1 MAEKPKLTKSEKLKE
16 MHKEFKTG
24 IGALAKAKLI
34 TKEEKAAKIAEYD
47 QAFKDLIKEEKA
59 KEKAKAKKAKK

>member
-1 MAEKPKLTKSEKLKE
+1 MSTKPTKLENLQAW
-16 MHKEFKTG
+16 HAEFKAG

-34 TKEEKAAKIAEYD
+34 TADVKKTKIAEFD

-59 KEKAKAKKAKK
+59 KAKKK